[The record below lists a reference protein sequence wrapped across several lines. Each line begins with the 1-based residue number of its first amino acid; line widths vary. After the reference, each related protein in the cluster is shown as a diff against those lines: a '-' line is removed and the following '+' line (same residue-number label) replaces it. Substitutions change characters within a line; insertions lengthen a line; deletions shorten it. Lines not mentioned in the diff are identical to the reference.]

1 MNQPRSP
8 CGPSGA
14 ASWPFGWT
22 SCWNGVMH
30 TGSGSGSTSSG
41 TSMTRSRRSTSRRR
55 ELFGDAVLEH
65 EPERDDD
72 GSADGLLAGDP
83 ARDGGGCGAEHL
95 GGPSLGEP
103 EPRQG
108 EDQLTGGHRFG
119 PAYLTQRPSASS

>member
-72 GSADGLLAGDP
+72 GSADGRLARDP
-83 ARDGGGCGAEHL
+83 ARDGGGCGTKHL
-95 GGPSLGEP
+95 GGPSLVEP

-108 EDQLTGGHRFG
+108 EDQLSGG
-119 PAYLTQRPSASS
+119 QRLPPVRRSLRDSIS